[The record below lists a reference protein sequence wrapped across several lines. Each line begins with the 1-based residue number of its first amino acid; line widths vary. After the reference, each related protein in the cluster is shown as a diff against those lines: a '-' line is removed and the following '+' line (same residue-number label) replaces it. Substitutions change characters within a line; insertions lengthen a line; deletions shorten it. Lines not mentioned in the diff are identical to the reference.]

1 MGQRYPQEMKVRNL
15 VWGNGEHLAAVKEE
29 FGEID
34 FLLGSS
40 VCYDEDSSI
49 PLLETIMALSTPAE
63 FEDCSSVEA
72 SAEATQGSEDVP
84 THFEPRVLKR
94 GTITILVLED
104 RDLDLFNFLKYAQEY
119 VQSGRL
125 TMKLVDI
132 AAAFETNASANISSS
147 ATLKILSFFGEDV
160 EDVET
165 LEVDSNAG
173 FKILPLHLRSY
184 SSMSGGDR

>member
-1 MGQRYPQEMKVRNL
+1 MGDLTTEDVETQRYPQEMKVRNL

-94 GTITILVLED
+94 GTITILVFGQGLGLIQFLEICARIRTEWSID
-104 RDLDLFNFLKYAQEY
+104 DEIGGHC
-119 VQSGRL
+119 GR
-125 TMKLVDI
+125 I
-132 AAAFETNASANISSS
+132 
-147 ATLKILSFFGEDV
+147 
-160 EDVET
+160 
-165 LEVDSNAG
+165 
-173 FKILPLHLRSY
+173 
-184 SSMSGGDR
+184 